1 MEHLFRS
8 YLELL
13 QSILSNLS
21 QLTKLVHR
29 KIEVAQMDDLEALDE
44 ILNEEQALALA
55 FRGLEQ
61 KRLNLLRELDLSEV
75 PLAQLSAHFPPE
87 MEEAV
92 RQTAAELM
100 EQYRTYHDGA
110 QTARGILEHNPV
122 SYTHLGL
129 KKRIYRGAMAA
140 HFFTWHTAVSYTH
153 LIHAE

>member
-110 QTARGILEHNPV
+110 QTARGILEHN
-122 SYTHLGL
+122 L
-129 KKRIYRGAMAA
+129 R
-140 HFFTWHTAVSYTH
+140 AVDRALAVLNADPAGNPGHVTQTPSSPS
-153 LIHAE
+153 AKADFRV

>member
-100 EQYRTYHDGA
+100 EQYRTYHNGA
-110 QTARGILEHNPV
+110 QTARGILEHNLREV
-122 SYTHLGL
+122 DRVL
-129 KKRIYRGAMAA
+129 
-140 HFFTWHTAVSYTH
+140 AVLNADPAGNPGHVTQTPSSPSAKADF
-153 LIHAE
+153 LV

>member
-61 KRLNLLRELDLSEV
+61 KRLNLLRELDLSED

-110 QTARGILEHNPV
+110 QTARGILEHNLREV
-122 SYTHLGL
+122 DRVL
-129 KKRIYRGAMAA
+129 
-140 HFFTWHTAVSYTH
+140 AVLNADPAGNPGHVTQTPSSPS
-153 LIHAE
+153 AKADFRV

>member
-55 FRGLEQ
+55 LRGLEQ

-110 QTARGILEHNPV
+110 QTARGILEHNLREV
-122 SYTHLGL
+122 DRVL
-129 KKRIYRGAMAA
+129 
-140 HFFTWHTAVSYTH
+140 AVLNADPAGNPGHVTQTPSSPS
-153 LIHAE
+153 AKADFRV

>member
-44 ILNEEQALALA
+44 ILSGEQALALA

-110 QTARGILEHNPV
+110 QTARGILEHNLREV
-122 SYTHLGL
+122 DRVL
-129 KKRIYRGAMAA
+129 
-140 HFFTWHTAVSYTH
+140 AVLNADPAGNPGHVTQTPSSPS
-153 LIHAE
+153 AKADFRV

>member
-110 QTARGILEHNPV
+110 QTARGIREHNLREV
-122 SYTHLGL
+122 DRVL
-129 KKRIYRGAMAA
+129 
-140 HFFTWHTAVSYTH
+140 AVLNADPAGNPGHVTQTPSSPS
-153 LIHAE
+153 AKADFRV

>member
-13 QSILSNLS
+13 QSILRNLS

-110 QTARGILEHNPV
+110 QTARGILEHNLREV
-122 SYTHLGL
+122 DRVL
-129 KKRIYRGAMAA
+129 
-140 HFFTWHTAVSYTH
+140 AVLNADPAGNPGHVTQTPSSPS
-153 LIHAE
+153 AKADFRV

>member
-29 KIEVAQMDDLEALDE
+29 KIEVAQTDDLEALDE

-100 EQYRTYHDGA
+100 EQYRTYHNGA
-110 QTARGILEHNPV
+110 QTARGILEHNLREV
-122 SYTHLGL
+122 DRVL
-129 KKRIYRGAMAA
+129 
-140 HFFTWHTAVSYTH
+140 AVLNADPAGNPGHVTQTPSSPS
-153 LIHAE
+153 AKADFRV

>member
-44 ILNEEQALALA
+44 ILNEEQTLALA

-110 QTARGILEHNPV
+110 QTARGILEHNLREV
-122 SYTHLGL
+122 DRVL
-129 KKRIYRGAMAA
+129 
-140 HFFTWHTAVSYTH
+140 AVLNADPAGNPGHVTQTPSSPS
-153 LIHAE
+153 AKADFRV

>member
-92 RQTAAELM
+92 RQTAAELT

-110 QTARGILEHNPV
+110 QTARGILEHNLREV
-122 SYTHLGL
+122 DRVL
-129 KKRIYRGAMAA
+129 
-140 HFFTWHTAVSYTH
+140 AVLNADPAGNPGHVTQTPSSPS
-153 LIHAE
+153 AKADFRV

>member
-110 QTARGILEHNPV
+110 QTARGILEHNLREV
-122 SYTHLGL
+122 DRVL
-129 KKRIYRGAMAA
+129 
-140 HFFTWHTAVSYTH
+140 AVLNADPAGNPGHVTLTRSSPSGN
-153 LIHAE
+153 ADFRV

>member
-21 QLTKLVHR
+21 QLTKLVLR
-29 KIEVAQMDDLEALDE
+29 KIEVAQTDDLEALDE

-110 QTARGILEHNPV
+110 QTARGILEHNLREV
-122 SYTHLGL
+122 DRVL
-129 KKRIYRGAMAA
+129 
-140 HFFTWHTAVSYTH
+140 AVLNADPAGNPGHVTQTPSSPS
-153 LIHAE
+153 AKADFRV

>member
-100 EQYRTYHDGA
+100 EQYRIYHDGA
-110 QTARGILEHNPV
+110 QTARGILEHNLREV
-122 SYTHLGL
+122 DRVL
-129 KKRIYRGAMAA
+129 
-140 HFFTWHTAVSYTH
+140 AVLNADPAGNPGHVTQTPSSPS
-153 LIHAE
+153 AKADFRV

>member
-1 MEHLFRS
+1 MEQLFRS

-87 MEEAV
+87 MEESV

-110 QTARGILEHNPV
+110 QTARGILEHNLREV
-122 SYTHLGL
+122 DRVL
-129 KKRIYRGAMAA
+129 
-140 HFFTWHTAVSYTH
+140 AVLNADPAGNPGHVTQTPSSPS
-153 LIHAE
+153 AKADFRV

>member
-110 QTARGILEHNPV
+110 QMARGILEHNLREV
-122 SYTHLGL
+122 DRVL
-129 KKRIYRGAMAA
+129 
-140 HFFTWHTAVSYTH
+140 AVLNADPAGNPGHVTQTPSSPS
-153 LIHAE
+153 AKADFRV

>member
-29 KIEVAQMDDLEALDE
+29 KIEVAQTDDLEALDE

-110 QTARGILEHNPV
+110 QTARGILEHNLREVDRVLAVLNADPAGHPGPV
-122 SYTHLGL
+122 TQTPSSPSA
-129 KKRIYRGAMAA
+129 KADFR
-140 HFFTWHTAVSYTH
+140 V
-153 LIHAE
+153 

>member
-61 KRLNLLRELDLSEV
+61 KRLNLLRSPSCLLISR
-75 PLAQLSAHFPPE
+75 PKWRKRCAKQPP
-87 MEEAV
+87 
-92 RQTAAELM
+92 
-100 EQYRTYHDGA
+100 
-110 QTARGILEHNPV
+110 N
-122 SYTHLGL
+122 
-129 KKRIYRGAMAA
+129 
-140 HFFTWHTAVSYTH
+140 
-153 LIHAE
+153 

>member
-1 MEHLFRS
+1 MEHLFRY

-110 QTARGILEHNPV
+110 QTARGILEHNLREV
-122 SYTHLGL
+122 DRVL
-129 KKRIYRGAMAA
+129 
-140 HFFTWHTAVSYTH
+140 AVLNADPAGNPGHVTQTPSSPS
-153 LIHAE
+153 AKADFRV

>member
-29 KIEVAQMDDLEALDE
+29 KIEVAQTDDLEALDE

-110 QTARGILEHNPV
+110 QPARGILEHNLREV
-122 SYTHLGL
+122 DRVL
-129 KKRIYRGAMAA
+129 
-140 HFFTWHTAVSYTH
+140 AVLNADPAGNPGHVTQTPSSPS
-153 LIHAE
+153 AKADFRV

>member
-75 PLAQLSAHFPPE
+75 PLAQLAAHFPPE

-100 EQYRTYHDGA
+100 EQYRTYHNGA
-110 QTARGILEHNPV
+110 QTARGILEHNLREV
-122 SYTHLGL
+122 DRVL
-129 KKRIYRGAMAA
+129 
-140 HFFTWHTAVSYTH
+140 AVLNADPAGNPGHVTQTPSSPS
-153 LIHAE
+153 AKADFRV

>member
-75 PLAQLSAHFPPE
+75 PLAQLAAYFPAE
-87 MEEAV
+87 MKDAV

-110 QTARGILEHNPV
+110 QTARGILEHNLREV
-122 SYTHLGL
+122 DRVL
-129 KKRIYRGAMAA
+129 
-140 HFFTWHTAVSYTH
+140 AVLNADPAGNPGHVTQTPSSPS
-153 LIHAE
+153 AKADFRV

>member
-29 KIEVAQMDDLEALDE
+29 KIEVAQMDDLDALDE

-110 QTARGILEHNPV
+110 QTARGILEHNLREV
-122 SYTHLGL
+122 DRVL
-129 KKRIYRGAMAA
+129 
-140 HFFTWHTAVSYTH
+140 AVLNADPAGNPGHVTQTPSSPS
-153 LIHAE
+153 AKADFRV

>member
-21 QLTKLVHR
+21 QLTKMVHR

-110 QTARGILEHNPV
+110 QTARGILEHNLREV
-122 SYTHLGL
+122 DRVL
-129 KKRIYRGAMAA
+129 
-140 HFFTWHTAVSYTH
+140 AVLNADPAGNPGHVTQTPSSPS
-153 LIHAE
+153 AKADFRV

>member
-29 KIEVAQMDDLEALDE
+29 KIEVAQTDDLEALDE

-75 PLAQLSAHFPPE
+75 PLAQLSAHFPPD

-110 QTARGILEHNPV
+110 QTARGILEHNLREV
-122 SYTHLGL
+122 DRVL
-129 KKRIYRGAMAA
+129 
-140 HFFTWHTAVSYTH
+140 AVLNADPAGNPGHVTQTPSSPS
-153 LIHAE
+153 AKADFRV

>member
-110 QTARGILEHNPV
+110 QTARGILEHNLREV
-122 SYTHLGL
+122 DRVL
-129 KKRIYRGAMAA
+129 
-140 HFFTWHTAVSYTH
+140 AVLNADPAGNSGHVTQTPSSPS
-153 LIHAE
+153 AKADFRV

>member
-110 QTARGILEHNPV
+110 QTARGILEHNLREV
-122 SYTHLGL
+122 DRVL
-129 KKRIYRGAMAA
+129 
-140 HFFTWHTAVSYTH
+140 AVLNADPAGNPGHVTQTPTSPS
-153 LIHAE
+153 AKADFRV

>member
-13 QSILSNLS
+13 QSILSNLR

-29 KIEVAQMDDLEALDE
+29 KIEVSQTDDLEALDE

-92 RQTAAELM
+92 RQTAAELT
-100 EQYRTYHDGA
+100 EQYRAYRNGA
-110 QTARGILEHNPV
+110 QVARGILEHNLREVDRVLAALNADSTGSSAPV
-122 SYTHLGL
+122 PQAPSAKTDF
-129 KKRIYRGAMAA
+129 R
-140 HFFTWHTAVSYTH
+140 V
-153 LIHAE
+153 

>member
-92 RQTAAELM
+92 PQTAAELM

-110 QTARGILEHNPV
+110 QTARGILEHNLREV
-122 SYTHLGL
+122 DRVL
-129 KKRIYRGAMAA
+129 
-140 HFFTWHTAVSYTH
+140 AVLNADPAGNPGHVTQTPSSPS
-153 LIHAE
+153 AKADFRV

>member
-92 RQTAAELM
+92 RQTAAELT
-100 EQYRTYHDGA
+100 EQYRAYRNGA
-110 QTARGILEHNPV
+110 QVARGILEHNLREV
-122 SYTHLGL
+122 DRVL
-129 KKRIYRGAMAA
+129 
-140 HFFTWHTAVSYTH
+140 AVLNADPAGNPGHVTQTPSSPS
-153 LIHAE
+153 AKADFRV

>member
-110 QTARGILEHNPV
+110 QTARGILEHTLREVDRVLAVLNADPAGNPGHV
-122 SYTHLGL
+122 TQTPSSPSA
-129 KKRIYRGAMAA
+129 KADFR
-140 HFFTWHTAVSYTH
+140 V
-153 LIHAE
+153 

>member
-13 QSILSNLS
+13 HSILSNLS

-100 EQYRTYHDGA
+100 EQYRTYHNGA
-110 QTARGILEHNPV
+110 QTARGILEHNLREV
-122 SYTHLGL
+122 DRVL
-129 KKRIYRGAMAA
+129 
-140 HFFTWHTAVSYTH
+140 AVLNADPAGNPGHVTQTPSSPS
-153 LIHAE
+153 AKADFRV

>member
-110 QTARGILEHNPV
+110 LTARGILEHNLREV
-122 SYTHLGL
+122 DRVL
-129 KKRIYRGAMAA
+129 
-140 HFFTWHTAVSYTH
+140 AVLNADPAGNPGHVTQTPSSPS
-153 LIHAE
+153 AKADFRV

>member
-55 FRGLEQ
+55 VRGLEQ

-110 QTARGILEHNPV
+110 QTARGILEHNLREV
-122 SYTHLGL
+122 DRVL
-129 KKRIYRGAMAA
+129 
-140 HFFTWHTAVSYTH
+140 AVLNADPAGNPGHVTQTPSSPS
-153 LIHAE
+153 AKADFRV

>member
-29 KIEVAQMDDLEALDE
+29 KIEVAQMDDLEARDE

-110 QTARGILEHNPV
+110 QTARGILEHNLREV
-122 SYTHLGL
+122 DRVL
-129 KKRIYRGAMAA
+129 
-140 HFFTWHTAVSYTH
+140 AVLNADPAGNPGHVTQTPSSPS
-153 LIHAE
+153 AKADFRV

>member
-110 QTARGILEHNPV
+110 QTARGILEHN
-122 SYTHLGL
+122 L
-129 KKRIYRGAMAA
+129 RGVDRVL
-140 HFFTWHTAVSYTH
+140 AVLNADPAGNPGHVTQTPSSPS
-153 LIHAE
+153 AKADFRV

>member
-13 QSILSNLS
+13 QSILSNPS

-110 QTARGILEHNPV
+110 QTVRGILEHNLREV
-122 SYTHLGL
+122 DRVL
-129 KKRIYRGAMAA
+129 
-140 HFFTWHTAVSYTH
+140 AVLNADPAGNPGHVTQTPSSPS
-153 LIHAE
+153 AKADFRV